1 MTTESVHPPLPAVEP
16 AGPAPAPAT
25 QPSVIGLDEPFQPTS
40 NFKFPARHCDARL
53 SSAHARKQ
61 ATARHCLELLFRT
74 IRFLGSKGI
83 AFRGDTA
90 REGILY
96 ELMLERTYDLP
107 EERKWIEGRDNW
119 MSDTIQNEIIKKFAH
134 SIQRKIVARS
144 SHCRFYGLTADGT
157 TDISTAEQFSC
168 CLKYVDSSL
177 EPHTG
182 VSSVIRESSKRKQ
195 LYQSFFGCDEV
206 AVNILGLCPT
216 RWCIRDMSINR
227 VTAAYP
233 ALLTTLHELKDD
245 KSVRGDSRAK
255 IGGLYKQALKGRTYF
270 GLLCCH
276 ALFEPCEAVATSLQ
290 SATASAQGALE
301 CTGVLR
307 EQIAILRDDAVVDE
321 LICKVET
328 CASQTSLKMPD
339 TTTPRVSKTPA
350 RLRQTREHGAQ
361 TVDWRRSF
369 FEAIDVISAEL
380 DRRFDQASMKL
391 AAKRERAVI
400 KAAEGRSVNLEA
412 LQLPE
417 ELDTDRLEL
426 QLKMLRPSIAKQLA
440 DVTKDRGFKCVT
452 VQDVASCL
460 TKLQPQTRAMFSE
473 IEKRIELCLCLPIS
487 VASSER
493 TFSWFMPSLLSFCV
507 AENRRDASWM
517 GPGAGPPSDLDT
529 AKVQLTS
536 VNREGLVVTSG
547 LRCHHVQAQV
557 LHRIWIRPGSGGLRY
572 KLGVSHKAVWT
583 KGEPLHPLRSAQTTV
598 PLEVTGLVKKGQ
610 IIIVEKVPGKRK
622 FLHKGMTRQLNKSQK
637 VQIDSMNFAHV
648 TGLQEE
654 ILNAFIHLLDSS
666 YTPGGNRCSAV
677 FIGM

>member
-1 MTTESVHPPLPAVEP
+1 
-16 AGPAPAPAT
+16 
-25 QPSVIGLDEPFQPTS
+25 
-40 NFKFPARHCDARL
+40 
-53 SSAHARKQ
+53 
-61 ATARHCLELLFRT
+61 
-74 IRFLGSKGI
+74 
-83 AFRGDTA
+83 
-90 REGILY
+90 
-96 ELMLERTYDLP
+96 MLERIYDLP

-119 MSDTIQNEIIKKFAH
+119 MSDTIQNEIIEKFAH
-134 SIQRKIVARS
+134 AIQREIVARS

-157 TDISTAEQFSC
+157 TDISTTEQFSC

-177 EPHTG
+177 EPHTVFLGFYNARDSTGETLFSCIKDIFLRLNIPIERIAGFCFDGAANMSGCFSGVQARLKELNPHSLYVHCSNHSLDLILQEAAREVSLVADTLNFVQG

-206 AVNILGLCPT
+206 SVNILGLCPT

-290 SATASAQGALE
+290 SATASVQGALE
-301 CTGVLR
+301 CTGVLK
-307 EQIAILRDDAVVDE
+307 EQIDTLRDDAVVDE
-321 LICKVET
+321 LIRKVET

-339 TTTPRVSKTPA
+339 STTPRVSKTPA
-350 RLRQTREHGAQ
+350 RLRQTREPEAVAHGAQ

-380 DRRFDQASMKL
+380 DRRFDQSSMKL

-400 KAAEGRSVNLEA
+400 KAAEGRSVDLEA

-440 DVTKDRGFKCVT
+440 DVTKDRGFMCVT

-460 TKLQPQTRAMFSE
+460 IKLQPQTRAMFSE
-473 IEKRIELCLCLPIS
+473 IEKLIELCLCLPIS

-493 TFSWFMPSLLSFCV
+493 TFSALRFLKTWVRSTMTQKRLTHLSLMHTNTDILNS
-507 AENRRDASWM
+507 
-517 GPGAGPPSDLDT
+517 LD
-529 AKVQLTS
+529 
-536 VNREGLVVTSG
+536 
-547 LRCHHVQAQV
+547 
-557 LHRIWIRPGSGGLRY
+557 IRPLMRDFIS
-572 KLGVSHKAVWT
+572 
-583 KGEPLHPLRSAQTTV
+583 TT
-598 PLEVTGLVKKGQ
+598 PERTSTFG
-610 IIIVEKVPGKRK
+610 
-622 FLHKGMTRQLNKSQK
+622 
-637 VQIDSMNFAHV
+637 
-648 TGLQEE
+648 
-654 ILNAFIHLLDSS
+654 HL
-666 YTPGGNRCSAV
+666 
-677 FIGM
+677 